1 MPKDDKRNQPLT
13 ANQAYHVT
21 KPDGKHYK
29 VWSKKVLD
37 AKIERGEITDEHK
50 VVLQRI
56 YLS

>member
-1 MPKDDKRNQPLT
+1 MPKRNQPLM

-37 AKIERGEITDEHK
+37 DRIERGEITEDHK
-50 VVLQRI
+50 IVIQKVHFA
-56 YLS
+56 